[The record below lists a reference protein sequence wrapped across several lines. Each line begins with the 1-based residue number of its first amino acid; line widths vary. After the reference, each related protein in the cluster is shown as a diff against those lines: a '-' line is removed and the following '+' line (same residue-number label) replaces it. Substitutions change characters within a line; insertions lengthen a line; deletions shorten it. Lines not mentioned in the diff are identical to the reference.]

1 MILSDRDIKKDIKDG
16 RIRFMPKLSND
27 QIGPASVDLKLDNKF
42 KIFKQGK
49 YLHLDVKEGIPLEFM
64 EDVIIKKDE
73 AFILH
78 PGTFALAS
86 TKEYIYL
93 PDDITV
99 KVEGKS
105 TLARMGILVHTAG
118 FVDPG
123 FEGTITLELSNQANL
138 PIAIYPDMYIC
149 QIDFHTMS
157 SPAEVPYGKRKK
169 SLYSKSVGPKNADT
183 KNLFEKKK

>member
-1 MILSDRDIKKDIKDG
+1 MILSDRDIKKYIKDG

-49 YLHLDVKEGIPLEFM
+49 YLHLDIKEGIPLEFM

-73 AFILH
+73 AFLLH

-86 TKEYIYL
+86 TKEYFYL

-99 KVEGKS
+99 KFEGKS
-105 TLARMGILVHTAG
+105 
-118 FVDPG
+118 
-123 FEGTITLELSNQANL
+123 TLELSNQANL

>member
-1 MILSDRDIKKDIKDG
+1 MILSDRDIKKAIKDG
-16 RIRFMPKLSND
+16 RIKFDSKLSAD

-49 YLHLDVKEGIPLEFM
+49 YLHLDVKEGIPREFM
-64 EDVIIKKDE
+64 EDVIIKKGE

-86 TKEYIYL
+86 TQEYIYL

-123 FEGTITLELSNQANL
+123 LELSNQANL

-157 SPAEVPYGKRKK
+157 SPSEVPYNKRKK
-169 SLYSKSVGPKNADT
+169 SLYSKSIGPKNAET
-183 KNLFEKKK
+183 KNLFEKK